1 MGLTVA
7 RAFLTFRRYTHDMM
21 LPDDVKDGNLYYE
34 CNNALRVR
42 GAQARQ
48 AAMNTWGIY
57 GKACT
62 PSYL

>member
-1 MGLTVA
+1 
-7 RAFLTFRRYTHDMM
+7 MM